1 MAEAVERP
9 RPLLAVGALGS
20 GVALIVSL
28 GTGAPLWMPLLAVI
42 GAATLLVAFRWSH
55 ATSVERAR
63 LAAQMRTGMVAGL
76 GATAAYDVS
85 RWMLVLAGRMELSP
99 FGAFPLFGELLV
111 GGAPVQ
117 ALTALGALYH
127 LWNGTAFAVAYCFLL
142 GGRDWRFGILWGL
155 GLEAAML
162 AVYPG
167 WLPLEDVLEE
177 FVTMSFLGHVAYGTV
192 LGLVAQRRLAR

>member
-1 MAEAVERP
+1 MAEAAGRP

-28 GTGAPLWMPLLAVI
+28 GTGAPLWTPLLAAV

-55 ATSVERAR
+55 ATSVDRAR
-63 LAAQMRTGMVAGL
+63 LARQMRTGVVAGL
-76 GATAAYDVS
+76 AATAAYDVS
-85 RWMLVLAGRMELSP
+85 RWTLVLAGRMELSP

-111 GGAPVQ
+111 GDAPVQ

-127 LWNGTAFAVAYCFLL
+127 LWNGTAFAVAYSFLL
-142 GGRDWRFGILWGL
+142 GGRDWRFGVLWGL

-167 WLPLEDVLEE
+167 WLPLDGVLEE

-192 LGLVAQRRLAR
+192 LGLVAQRRLAQ